1 MLAIEQMYRPITA
14 TPFQNDET
22 YCEITPCDALKPYI
36 CCFWGTKH
44 PIASLQNSN
53 DSFGLVVPD
62 TCMDIIFDVNYTK
75 GTYSD
80 MFCTIDENSYKTN
93 GASSSTDFVST
104 FGIRFYA
111 HTAIL
116 FSDVPFN
123 SSKNQCFEL
132 DVFMP
137 RLKKALTPI
146 IEKYTSL
153 RDRVIATE
161 RVLLN
166 YLNTQ
171 KINCNLYNSIQYM
184 ISNRGRGTVNDV
196 CSHVAVSKRTL
207 ERVFN
212 ENMGISPKSYFSLIR
227 YQLLWQ
233 DMIFKKNFSVLDAVE
248 EYGYTDQSHFLKDFK
263 RRHLMLPK
271 NAIEYAKTDMLSR
284 FYNTS
289 YENSAK
295 MESEF
300 LYRGEKI

>member
-36 CCFWGTKH
+36 CCFWGTKK
-44 PIASLQNSN
+44 PIISLQNN
-53 DSFGLVVPD
+53 NSFGLVIPD

-80 MFCTIDENSYKTN
+80 MLCTVDENSYRTI
-93 GASSSTDFVST
+93 GTISSTDFVST

-116 FSDVPFN
+116 FSDASFKG
-123 SSKNQCFEL
+123 SKNQCVEL
-132 DVFMP
+132 GVFML
-137 RLKKALTPI
+137 RLKKELTPV
-146 IEKYTSL
+146 IEKCVSL
-153 RDRVIATE
+153 KDRVIATE
-161 RVLLN
+161 SVLLS

-171 KINCNLYNSIQYM
+171 RINCNLYNSIHYM
-184 ISNRGRGTVNDV
+184 VSNRGRGTINDV

-212 ENMGISPKSYFSLIR
+212 ENMGISPKSYFSLVR
-227 YQLLWQ
+227 YQLFWQ
-233 DMIFKKNFSVLDAVE
+233 DMIFKKNFNVFDAVE
-248 EYGYTDQSHFLKDFK
+248 KYGYTDQSHLLKDFK

-271 NAIEYAKTDMLSR
+271 DAVKYAKTDTLSR

-295 MESEF
+295 M
-300 LYRGEKI
+300 K